1 MSTDDEELRA
11 LRALLDRIRG
21 TPGGAA
27 DPGDGGDVAGESSPP
42 LELDLIEAFEGELLE
57 DSFDGL
63 APLDVPPA
71 AASRIVA
78 TGLPPRAPSI
88 DDFDDGQPI
97 IRARPDPLAQTT
109 QNPLPA
115 AMFQEATRGP
125 SVGDEPSP
133 ASSPRPVDPAEPADD
148 GLESEPPPESGEMA
162 SQRQPAVGSM
172 RSHDLDLD
180 APTAL
185 AESEDLARAL
195 EARIRVEAALQPEVV
210 AAAAAAPP
218 RVVAR
223 SPLAAASFLEILDAA
238 LSFGER

>member
-1 MSTDDEELRA
+1 MSTEDEDLRA
-11 LRALLDRIRG
+11 LQALLARIRG

-27 DPGDGGDVAGESSPP
+27 DPDEPQAAGESAPP
-42 LELDLIEAFEGELLE
+42 LELDLVEAFEGELLE

-63 APLDVPPA
+63 VPIDVPPA

-78 TGLPPRAPSI
+78 TGLPFREPSS
-88 DDFDDGQPI
+88 DDFDDVPPV
-97 IRARPDPLAQTT
+97 IRGRPDPLAQTT

-115 AMFQEATRGP
+115 AMFHEASRLAPPGE
-125 SVGDEPSP
+125 EPSP
-133 ASSPRPVDPAEPADD
+133 ASTPRPVDPDEAADV

-172 RSHDLDLD
+172 RAHGLDLD

-195 EARIRVEAALQPEVV
+195 EERLRMEAALQPAIV
-210 AAAAAAPP
+210 AAAPATPP
-218 RVVAR
+218 RVIAR
-223 SPLAAASFLEILDAA
+223 SPLAAASFLDVLDAA